1 MSSASRNCFSLDFS
15 IRFVRRFEESFHM
28 EHYTRSALAVLALL
42 LLQTTFVPFLSIGG
56 FLPDPLLL
64 WVVYVAIRRG
74 QMEATITG
82 FLVGLLQ
89 DAVSMQF
96 FGLSALTKT
105 IAGFV
110 AGYFFNDNS
119 TEQTLGSYRF
129 LTILFLSSFVHNIV
143 YYGIFLQGIQD
154 SVFSTMIEFSLVT
167 SLYTVVVGVFPMFT
181 FVRKYRL
188 SQSL

>member
-1 MSSASRNCFSLDFS
+1 
-15 IRFVRRFEESFHM
+15 M

-110 AGYFFNDNS
+110 AGYFFSDNS

-129 LTILFLSSFVHNIV
+129 LTILFLSSFIHNIV

-154 SVFSTMIEFSLVT
+154 SVFSTMIEFSIVT

>member
-1 MSSASRNCFSLDFS
+1 
-15 IRFVRRFEESFHM
+15 M
-28 EHYTRSALAVLALL
+28 EHYVRSALVALALL
-42 LLQTTFVPFLSIGG
+42 LLQTTFIPFLSVGG
-56 FLPDPLLL
+56 FLPDIFLI
-64 WVVYVAIRRG
+64 WVVSVAIRRG
-74 QMEATITG
+74 QVEATITG
-82 FLVGLLQ
+82 FVVGLLQ

-143 YYGIFLQGIQD
+143 YYGVFLQGIQD
-154 SVFSTMIEFSLVT
+154 SVFTTMIEFGVFT
-167 SLYTVVVGVFPMFT
+167 GLYTVLLGMFPMFT

>member
-1 MSSASRNCFSLDFS
+1 
-15 IRFVRRFEESFHM
+15 M

-129 LTILFLSSFVHNIV
+129 LMILFLSSFIHNIV

>member
-1 MSSASRNCFSLDFS
+1 
-15 IRFVRRFEESFHM
+15 M

-154 SVFSTMIEFSLVT
+154 SVFLTMIEFGIAT
-167 SLYTVVVGVFPMFT
+167 SIYTVVVGVFPMFT

>member
-1 MSSASRNCFSLDFS
+1 
-15 IRFVRRFEESFHM
+15 M
-28 EHYTRSALAVLALL
+28 EHYVRSALVALALL
-42 LLQTTFVPFLSIGG
+42 LLQTTFIPFLSVGG
-56 FLPDPLLL
+56 FLPDIFLI
-64 WVVYVAIRRG
+64 WVVSVAIRRG
-74 QMEATITG
+74 QVEATITG
-82 FLVGLLQ
+82 FVVGLLQ

-143 YYGIFLQGIQD
+143 YYGVFLQGIQD
-154 SVFSTMIEFSLVT
+154 SVFTTMIEFSVFT
-167 SLYTVVVGVFPMFT
+167 GLYTVLLGMFPMFT

>member
-1 MSSASRNCFSLDFS
+1 
-15 IRFVRRFEESFHM
+15 M
-28 EHYTRSALAVLALL
+28 ERYIRSALVALALL
-42 LLQTTFVPFLSIGG
+42 LLQTTFIPFLSVGG
-56 FLPDPLLL
+56 FLPDIFLI
-64 WVVYVAIRRG
+64 WVVSVAIRRG
-74 QMEATITG
+74 QVEATITG
-82 FLVGLLQ
+82 FVVGLLQ

-143 YYGIFLQGIQD
+143 YYGVFLQGIQD
-154 SVFSTMIEFSLVT
+154 SVFTTMIEFGVFT
-167 SLYTVVVGVFPMFT
+167 GLYTVLLGMFPMFT

>member
-1 MSSASRNCFSLDFS
+1 
-15 IRFVRRFEESFHM
+15 M

-64 WVVYVAIRRG
+64 WIVYVAIRRG

-82 FLVGLLQ
+82 FVVGLMQ

-154 SVFSTMIEFSLVT
+154 SVFSTMIEFSIVT

>member
-1 MSSASRNCFSLDFS
+1 
-15 IRFVRRFEESFHM
+15 M

-110 AGYFFNDNS
+110 AGYFFNDNN

-154 SVFSTMIEFSLVT
+154 SVFSTMIGFSLAT

-181 FVRKYRL
+181 FVRKYRF

>member
-1 MSSASRNCFSLDFS
+1 
-15 IRFVRRFEESFHM
+15 M

-64 WVVYVAIRRG
+64 WVVYIAIRRG
-74 QMEATITG
+74 QVEATITG

-129 LTILFLSSFVHNIV
+129 LTILVLSSFVHNVV
-143 YYGIFLQGIQD
+143 YYGIFLQGVQD
-154 SVFSTMIEFSLVT
+154 SVFSTMIEFSIAT

>member
-1 MSSASRNCFSLDFS
+1 
-15 IRFVRRFEESFHM
+15 M
-28 EHYTRSALAVLALL
+28 EHYVRSALIALALL
-42 LLQTTFVPFLSIGG
+42 LLQTTFIPYLSIGG
-56 FLPDPLLL
+56 FLPDVFLI
-64 WVVYVAIRRG
+64 WVVYVAIKRG
-74 QMEATITG
+74 QVEAAVTG
-82 FLVGLLQ
+82 FVVGLLQ

-110 AGYFFNDNS
+110 AGYFFNENS

-129 LTILFLSSFVHNIV
+129 LTILFLSSFVHNII
-143 YYGIFLQGIQD
+143 YYGVFLQGIQD
-154 SVFSTMIEFSLVT
+154 SVFTTMIEFSLFT
-167 SLYTVVVGVFPMFT
+167 SLYSVLLGVFPMFT

>member
-1 MSSASRNCFSLDFS
+1 
-15 IRFVRRFEESFHM
+15 M
-28 EHYTRSALAVLALL
+28 EHYVRSALVALALL
-42 LLQTTFVPFLSIGG
+42 ILQTTFIPFLSIGG
-56 FLPDPLLL
+56 FLPDILLI
-64 WVVYVAIRRG
+64 WVVYVAVRHG

-96 FGLSALTKT
+96 FGLGALTKT

-110 AGYFFNDNS
+110 AGYFFNENS

-129 LTILFLSSFVHNIV
+129 LTIILVSSFVHNII

-154 SVFSTMIEFSLVT
+154 SVVAVMLEFSIAT
-167 SLYTVVVGVFPMFT
+167 SLYTALLSVLPMFT

>member
-1 MSSASRNCFSLDFS
+1 
-15 IRFVRRFEESFHM
+15 
-28 EHYTRSALAVLALL
+28 
-42 LLQTTFVPFLSIGG
+42 
-56 FLPDPLLL
+56 
-64 WVVYVAIRRG
+64 VYVAIRRG
-74 QMEATITG
+74 HMEATITG

>member
-1 MSSASRNCFSLDFS
+1 
-15 IRFVRRFEESFHM
+15 M
-28 EHYTRSALAVLALL
+28 EHYIRSALVALALL
-42 LLQTTFVPFLSIGG
+42 LLQTTFIPYLSIGG
-56 FLPDPLLL
+56 FLPDVFLI

-82 FLVGLLQ
+82 FVVGLMQ
-89 DAVSMQF
+89 DALSMQF

-105 IAGFV
+105 VAGFV

-129 LTILFLSSFVHNIV
+129 LTILFLSSFVHNII
-143 YYGIFLQGIQD
+143 YYGVFLQGIQD
-154 SVFSTMIEFSLVT
+154 SVFATMIEFSVFT
-167 SLYTVVVGVFPMFT
+167 SLYTVLLGVFPMFT

>member
-1 MSSASRNCFSLDFS
+1 
-15 IRFVRRFEESFHM
+15 M

-129 LTILFLSSFVHNIV
+129 LTILFLSSFIHNIV

-154 SVFSTMIEFSLVT
+154 SVFSTMIEFSVVT
-167 SLYTVVVGVFPMFT
+167 SIYTVVVGVFPMFT

>member
-1 MSSASRNCFSLDFS
+1 
-15 IRFVRRFEESFHM
+15 M

-74 QMEATITG
+74 QVEATITG

-89 DAVSMQF
+89 DAISMQF

-154 SVFSTMIEFSLVT
+154 SVFSTMIEFSIVT

>member
-1 MSSASRNCFSLDFS
+1 
-15 IRFVRRFEESFHM
+15 M

-74 QMEATITG
+74 QMEATVTG
-82 FLVGLLQ
+82 FVVGLLQ

-154 SVFSTMIEFSLVT
+154 SVFSTMIEFSIVT

>member
-1 MSSASRNCFSLDFS
+1 
-15 IRFVRRFEESFHM
+15 M
-28 EHYTRSALAVLALL
+28 EHYIRSALIALALL
-42 LLQTTFVPFLSIGG
+42 LLQTTFIPFLSVGG
-56 FLPDPLLL
+56 FLPDVFLI

-82 FLVGLLQ
+82 FVVGLLQ

-105 IAGFV
+105 IAGFI

-129 LTILFLSSFVHNIV
+129 LTILFLSSFVHNII
-143 YYGIFLQGIQD
+143 YYGVFLQGIQD
-154 SVFSTMIEFSLVT
+154 SVFTTMIEFSVFT
-167 SLYTVVVGVFPMFT
+167 GLYTVLLGMFPMFT

>member
-1 MSSASRNCFSLDFS
+1 
-15 IRFVRRFEESFHM
+15 
-28 EHYTRSALAVLALL
+28 LALL
-42 LLQTTFVPFLSIGG
+42 VLQTTFIPFLSIGG
-56 FLPDPLLL
+56 FLPDVFLI

-74 QMEATITG
+74 QMEATVTG
-82 FLVGLLQ
+82 FVVGLLQ

-96 FGLSALTKT
+96 FGLSALTMT

-129 LTILFLSSFVHNIV
+129 LTILLLSSFVHNII
-143 YYGIFLQGIQD
+143 YYLVFLQGIQD
-154 SVFSTMIEFSLVT
+154 AVVTSTLEFSIFT
-167 SLYTVVVGVFPMFT
+167 SVYTVLLGVFPMFT

>member
-1 MSSASRNCFSLDFS
+1 
-15 IRFVRRFEESFHM
+15 M
-28 EHYTRSALAVLALL
+28 EHYIRSALVALGL
-42 LLQTTFVPFLSIGG
+42 LVLQTTFIPFLSIGG
-56 FLPDPLLL
+56 FVPDLFLI
-64 WVVYVAIRRG
+64 WVVYVAVRHG
-74 QMEATITG
+74 QMEAIITG

-89 DAVSMQF
+89 DAVTMQF

-110 AGYFFNDNS
+110 AGYFFNENS

-129 LTILFLSSFVHNIV
+129 ILILLLSSTVHNLL
-143 YYGIFLQGIQD
+143 YYGVFLQGIQD
-154 SVFSTMIEFSLVT
+154 AVVTTTIEFSVAT
-167 SLYTVVVGVFPMFT
+167 ALYTGLLSVLPMLT